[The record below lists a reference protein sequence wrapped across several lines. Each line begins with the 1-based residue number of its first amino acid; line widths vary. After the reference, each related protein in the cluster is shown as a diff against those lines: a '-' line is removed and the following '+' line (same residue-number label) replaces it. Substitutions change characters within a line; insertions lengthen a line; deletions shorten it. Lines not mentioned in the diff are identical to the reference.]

1 MKNKNSLYN
10 IITAIILQI
19 TNFISGFI
27 LPRII
32 ISYYGSEI
40 NGLISSIKQIV
51 NYATLIEAGI
61 AGSAVYMLYKA
72 LFNKETKQINVIV
85 SSAKKFYN
93 KSGIMFLIIM
103 SIISI
108 IMPLVVK
115 TNDLLQ
121 YQVLLLVLTLGIN
134 ASLEF
139 FSMGK
144 YRVLL
149 TADQKSYIINIVQAI
164 SIIINIFIIAIMAK
178 FKINII
184 IVQICA
190 SVSYFIRALL
200 LYIYFSKK
208 YPRISY
214 KEKTIVPIEQR
225 GDVLLHQIGGMV
237 VFNSPILI
245 ITFVS
250 KDLVASSIYSIY
262 HMILMGLVNL
272 VGVFNSSLVAGMGN
286 IICKNN
292 ERLLINKYNIIEF
305 LIYFITR
312 TIYGIAL
319 ICIIPFIKIYT
330 LGFNDTNYINNTLGI
345 LIIVAGI
352 VHSLKVPQS
361 MIINAAG
368 HFKKTRNKTIIESI
382 ICIVVGIIGVYI
394 FGYTGVIFGIIISG
408 IYRTIDA
415 ILYVPKYIVKQPIK
429 STLKKILIY
438 FLNILITIIFY
449 ILFVKIEISTYID
462 FFIFAIIVGICEVFI
477 NFIISL
483 ILERKEVDHIIE
495 YLMQFLKNKFKLN
508 KSLKK
513 GKENN

>member
-1 MKNKNSLYN
+1 MKNRNSLYN

-19 TNFISGFI
+19 TNFVSGFI
-27 LPRII
+27 LPRVII
-32 ISYYGSEI
+32 TYYGSEI

-72 LFNKETKQINVIV
+72 LFNKETKQINEIV

-115 TNDLLQ
+115 TEELLQ
-121 YQVLLLVLTLGIN
+121 YQVLLLVLILGIN

-149 TADQKSYIINIVQAI
+149 TADQKSYIINLVQAI
-164 SIIINIFIIAIMAK
+164 SIIINVIIIAVMAK
-178 FKINII
+178 LRINII

-200 LYIYFSKK
+200 LYIYISKK
-208 YPRISY
+208 YPNVSY
-214 KEKTIVPIEQR
+214 KEKKLIPIEQR
-225 GDVLLHQIGGMV
+225 GDVLLHQIGGMI

-262 HMILMGLVNL
+262 HMIFMGLVNL
-272 VGVFNSSLVAGMGN
+272 VGVFNTSLVAGMGN
-286 IICKNN
+286 VICEDN
-292 ERLLINKYNIIEF
+292 EKLLIHKYNIIEF

-312 TIYGIAL
+312 LIYGIAL

-330 LGFNDTNYINNTLGI
+330 LGFSDANYVNNLLGI
-345 LIIVAGI
+345 LIIIAGI

-382 ICIVVGIIGVYI
+382 ICIIVGIAGVYI
-394 FGYTGVIFGIIISG
+394 LGYTGVILGIIVSG
-408 IYRTIDA
+408 TYRTIDA
-415 ILYVPKYIVKQPIK
+415 ILYVPKNIVKQPLK
-429 STLKKILIY
+429 NTLKKILIY
-438 FLNILITIIFY
+438 FLNISMTVVSY
-449 ILFVKIEISTYID
+449 ILLVQVKISNYFD
-462 FFIFAIIVGICEVFI
+462 FFAFAIIVAICELI
-477 NFIISL
+477 KNLIISL
-483 ILERKEVDHIIE
+483 ICERREFDYIIG
-495 YLMQFLKNKFKLN
+495 YFKKVLKQYKLSN
-508 KSLKK
+508 RR
-513 GKENN
+513 ENS